1 MKRCIALLLALA
13 LWGSLAACKQENT
26 PDTVPA
32 TDPVPTAKTVDL
44 CLPGETGSWSVYA
57 EPLTAQLEAQGHAVR
72 VRYAQNDSSQ
82 QAQQVK
88 TAVTEL
94 SDCVVLVPVDAM
106 AITDALAEAVSAG
119 VKVLTLERQMYH
131 SAGFHG
137 AVSFDYAQIGKTIAG
152 HIVQAR
158 QLETAKAEKRSY
170 TIEFLM
176 GSTDDYSALLLHR
189 GIMEVLQPYLDN
201 GVLDC
206 KTGRTSLEDTF
217 VQHWDTDLAKEKC
230 LRYLEEYKKA
240 PVDILCAA
248 SDSIARGCITAL
260 TEKKYTADN
269 WPVITGCG
277 GETDTLQA
285 ISDGKQTSTVY
296 TDKPALAN
304 KCGELVH
311 LLLTDAAL
319 PAPNNTLGGS
329 TREAPLYF
337 CPVTSVYGPGEA
349 QALLP
354 ENATPPE
361 TTPPEN
367 D

>member
-1 MKRCIALLLALA
+1 MKRCFALLLVLT
-13 LWGSLAACKQENT
+13 LIGSLAACKQENT
-26 PDTVPA
+26 PVPDTVPA
-32 TDPVPTAKTVDL
+32 TDPVLTPKTVDL
-44 CLPGETGSWSVYA
+44 CLPGETGTWSAYA
-57 EPLTAQLEAQGHAVR
+57 DPLTAQLEAQGHAVR
-72 VRYAQNDSSQ
+72 VRYAQNDSAQ

-106 AITDALAEAVSAG
+106 AITDAMAEAVNAG
-119 VKVLTLERQMYH
+119 VKVLTLERQLYQ

-137 AVSFDYAQIGKTIAG
+137 AVSFDYAHIGKTIAG

-170 TIEFLM
+170 TIEFFM
-176 GSTDDYSALLLHR
+176 GSTDDYSAQLLHR
-189 GIMEVLQPYLDN
+189 GILEVLQPYLDD

-206 KTGRTSLEDTF
+206 KTGRISFEDTYI
-217 VQHWDTDLAKEKC
+217 QHWDTDRAKEKC
-230 LRYLEEYKKA
+230 LRYLEEYKKD

-248 SDSIARGCITAL
+248 SDAIARGCIAAL
-260 TEKKYTADN
+260 TEKGYTAEH

-277 GETDTLQA
+277 GETTALQA

-296 TDKPALAN
+296 TDKAALVN

-311 LLLTDAAL
+311 LLLTGAAL
-319 PAPNNTLGGS
+319 PAPNGALGGS

-337 CPVTSVYGPGEA
+337 CPATPVYGKDAA
-349 QALLP
+349 QALLTP
-354 ENATPPE
+354 ASNEGENSST
-361 TTPPEN
+361 
-367 D
+367 